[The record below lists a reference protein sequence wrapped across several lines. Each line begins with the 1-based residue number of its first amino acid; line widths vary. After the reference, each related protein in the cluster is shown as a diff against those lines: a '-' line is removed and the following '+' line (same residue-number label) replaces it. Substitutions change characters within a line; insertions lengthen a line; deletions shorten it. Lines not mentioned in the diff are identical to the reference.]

1 MGNIAFVTDSTAYL
15 TPEQANEYG
24 IEVVPLSVLFGSE
37 TFREGVDL
45 TAEQFYARLAHAD
58 KLPTTSQP
66 TPGEFAAVFERLLK
80 DHDSVLCLLLSG
92 GLSGTVQSA
101 EMAVKQVG
109 GDVTVVDSRISSYG
123 IAGPLLDGAALAR
136 QGGSKEDVL
145 NLWRRE
151 LEEMHAYFVIDTLEY
166 LHKGGRI
173 GGASAVFGALLQ
185 IKPILTMNDGRID
198 LFEKVR
204 THRRAM
210 ERMLARFD
218 EDARDGRPL
227 QVGVVH
233 SRRLEDAERLRQDL
247 LARYPNVQADIS
259 ELGPVIGTHTGPGV
273 LALVYYPRLSSR
285 RDGQ

>member
-45 TAEQFYARLAHAD
+45 TAEEFYARLAEAD

-66 TPGEFAAVFERLLK
+66 TPGEFAKVFERLLK
-80 DHDSVLCLLLSG
+80 DHDSVLCLLLSS
-92 GLSGTVQSA
+92 GLSGTTQSA
-101 EMAVKQVG
+101 EIAAKQVG
-109 GDVTVVDSRISSYG
+109 GDVTVVDSRIASYG

-185 IKPILTMNDGRID
+185 IKPILTINDGRID

-247 LARYPNVQADIS
+247 LARYPNIQADIS

-285 RDGQ
+285 WDGR